1 MALRIRPVWSPL
13 TIFLM
18 VLGFI
23 VFWPLGLAMLGY
35 ILWGDRIGKLA
46 DDTRAQYRGAGV
58 QGVIKHSTGNT
69 TFDRYRQEELA
80 RLEAERARLEEEAK
94 AFEAYMRELRRAK
107 DQEEF
112 ERFRATRTHQ
122 G

>member
-1 MALRIRPVWSPL
+1 MALKIRPVWSPL

-18 VLGFI
+18 VMGFI
-23 VFWPLGLAMLGY
+23 IFWPLGLAMLGY
-35 ILWGDRIGKLA
+35 ILWGDRIGKIA
-46 DDTRAQYRGAGV
+46 DDTRAQYRAAGV
-58 QGVIKHSTGNT
+58 EGILKHSTGNT
-69 TFDRYRQEELA
+69 TFDRYRKEELD

-112 ERFRATRTHQ
+112 ERYRASRPS
-122 G
+122 